1 MYQYIKHRGEGEGG
15 GGEVT
20 VIMCLFV
27 FRRRSSNSRPKQA
40 ALAQLKTVHYSVK
53 KHEVSILLSTYVGKS
68 IIATLQHSTRT
79 DLPAGR
85 H

>member
-27 FRRRSSNSRPKQA
+27 FRRRSSNSCPKQA
-40 ALAQLKTVHYSVK
+40 ALAQLKTVHYSLK